1 MRSLTVPQRFIIR
14 GNNIQYSK
22 VWQICVVFTSYYR
35 LYYMEEAA
43 ELSVLS
49 RRRWSVVKR
58 SLDSHIY
65 APAQLICLP
74 IVYTCK
80 FVHDIDI
87 HELSASFLFRLTS
100 NLTNFCV
107 SRWLSYSYPQKGTVP
122 AIVLTCV
129 VKLCLKT
136 LSYKIKYL
144 YHVLLRWVPF
154 LIDLNKIYSPF
165 YFMKK
170 IASSRTLFCHLRA
183 LYNGLD

>member
-35 LYYMEEAA
+35 VFYGG
-43 ELSVLS
+43 SCRVV
-49 RRRWSVVKR
+49 SVVTS
-58 SLDSHIY
+58 SLVGRE
-65 APAQLICLP
+65 AFVRQPAQLICLP

-100 NLTNFCV
+100 DLTIFCV

-144 YHVLLRWVPF
+144 YHVLLRWVLF
-154 LIDLNKIYSPF
+154 LIDLNIIYPPF
-165 YFMKK
+165 YFIKK
-170 IASSRTLFCHLRA
+170 SASSRTIFCHLRA
-183 LYNGLD
+183 L